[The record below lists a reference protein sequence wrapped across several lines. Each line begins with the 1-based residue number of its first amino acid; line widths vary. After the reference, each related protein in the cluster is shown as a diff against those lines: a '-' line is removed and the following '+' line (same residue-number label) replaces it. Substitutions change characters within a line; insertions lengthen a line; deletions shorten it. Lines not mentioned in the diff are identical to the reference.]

1 MKEPCSKTPTP
12 IIDKILEEIKW
23 SGIEDCKKY
32 QDLLES
38 DDDEIFRLAIELL
51 KADKIDLKQIVLCEH
66 RFKNRKFFSFP
77 MDYWF

>member
-1 MKEPCSKTPTP
+1 MEEPCSKTPTP

-23 SGIEDCKKY
+23 SEIEDCKKY

-38 DDDEIFRLAIELL
+38 NDDEIFRLAIELL
-51 KADKIDLKQIVLCEH
+51 KADKIDLKQIVLCEY

-77 MDYWF
+77 VGFR